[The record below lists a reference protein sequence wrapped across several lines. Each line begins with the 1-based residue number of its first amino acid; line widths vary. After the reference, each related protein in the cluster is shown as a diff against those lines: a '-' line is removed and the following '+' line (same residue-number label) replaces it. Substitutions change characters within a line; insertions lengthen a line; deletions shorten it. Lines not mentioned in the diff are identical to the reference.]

1 MTLVSLRFSG
11 SLDGLRPADRTALL
25 DRRPPDDDLLRD
37 TVAATI
43 DVIRREGDSALRSL
57 IREYDGVNLKTL
69 EVPSERCR
77 EALERLAPP
86 LRAALERA
94 VRNIEIVHRSMLP
107 VATTVVPEPGIVVT
121 RRPVPLDRV
130 GVYAPGGKA
139 AYPSSV
145 LMGAVPAR
153 VVGVREVIL
162 CTPPDSSGRP
172 SDVVL
177 AASALAGVDR
187 VFAAGG
193 AGAIAAMAYGTE
205 TIPRVDRI
213 VGPGGA
219 WVTEAKL
226 QVSRAVS
233 IDGPAGPSELL
244 VLADETADPAVVARE
259 MIAQAE
265 HDEAACVV
273 AVALGV
279 EQADR
284 IEGSLLAQASATR
297 RSDIVRKALAGQ
309 GGVLSTNSR
318 EQALAFANA
327 YAAEHLLL
335 AVADPAP
342 WQNEIRNAG
351 AVFVGATSSVAF
363 GDYMTGANHVLPTG
377 GLARAYSGLSSS
389 DFVRWVSEQRVDGQ
403 GAASLA
409 SDVAALAE
417 VEGLDG
423 HARAARAWTSGESI

>member
-11 SLDGLRPADRTALL
+11 SLDGLRPSDRTALL
-25 DRRPPDDDLLRD
+25 DRRVADDDLLRD

-57 IREYDGVNLKTL
+57 VREYDGVNLKAL
-69 EVPSERCR
+69 EVPRERCT
-77 EALERLAPP
+77 EALARLDFA
-86 LRAALERA
+86 LRTAMERAA
-94 VRNIEIVHRSMLP
+94 RNIEVVHRSMLP
-107 VATTVVPEPGIVVT
+107 AATRVVPEPGIVVT
-121 RRPVPLDRV
+121 RRPVALERV

-153 VVGVREVIL
+153 VAGVREVIV
-162 CTPPDSSGRP
+162 CTPPEASGRP
-172 SDVVL
+172 SEVVL
-177 AASALAGVDR
+177 AACALAGVDR
-187 VFAAGG
+187 VFAVGG

-205 TIPRVDRI
+205 SIPRVDRI
-213 VGPGGA
+213 VGPGSA

-226 QVSRAVS
+226 QVSRVVS

-244 VLADETADPAVVARE
+244 VLADESADPAVVARE

-279 EQADR
+279 DQADR

-297 RSDIVRKALAGQ
+297 RTDIVRKALAGQ

-335 AVADPAP
+335 AVADPVS
-342 WQNEIRNAG
+342 WQDEIRSAG

-377 GLARAYSGLSSS
+377 GLARAYSGLSTS
-389 DFVRWVSEQRVDGQ
+389 DFVRWITEQHVDRE

-409 SDVAALAE
+409 ADAALLAE

-423 HARAARAWTSGESI
+423 HARAARAWTNGEGA

>member
-279 EQADR
+279 EQADC

>member
-423 HARAARAWTSGESI
+423 HARAARAWTSGEST

>member
-11 SLDGLRPADRTALL
+11 SLDGLRPTDRTALL
-25 DRRPPDDDLLRD
+25 DRRPADDDLLRD

-43 DVIRREGDSALRSL
+43 DVIRREGDRALRSL
-57 IREYDGVNLKTL
+57 VREYDGVNLKAL
-69 EVPSERCR
+69 EVPPDRCW
-77 EALERLAPP
+77 EALEHLAPP
-86 LRAALERA
+86 LRAAMERA

-107 VATTVVPEPGIVVT
+107 VATTVAPEPGIVVK

-177 AASALAGVDR
+177 AAAALAGIDR
-187 VFAAGG
+187 VFAVGG

-244 VLADETADPAVVARE
+244 VLADESADPAVVARE

-342 WQNEIRNAG
+342 WQDGIRNAG

-377 GLARAYSGLSSS
+377 GLARAYSGLSTS

-423 HARAARAWTSGESI
+423 HARAARAWTSGESL